1 VNEARFDGETVTKR
15 HHFVEVNKMHTI
27 QTRFRDAAQ
36 TSCSRHKRREHP
48 TLNAFFA
55 KSQHKISVNRA
66 ISAY

>member
-1 VNEARFDGETVTKR
+1 MNEARIDGETVTKR

-36 TSCSRHKRREHP
+36 TSCPRHKRRERP